1 MRNDEWRDVFSYEPW
16 GFNPA
21 KCFSFVLP
29 TERGGM
35 MPRYE
40 IVGNDGDVLQL
51 YNIWGEQFL
60 WLSTETLRRR
70 AGWFTLNP
78 TITGERISQKWLGH
92 TYIHIYTV
100 LYIWTYYGIR
110 SGENTTPCPLQ
121 HLALFWFA
129 PVRNT
134 AECFGWS
141 FQRVHLGTW
150 ALVQARRSSAAVLE
164 VRRSRAELQPK
175 LKDVWK
181 FQSQMKIWS

>member
-121 HLALFWFA
+121 HLALFLVCTRQKHGRMFRVVLPEGA
-129 PVRNT
+129 PGN
-134 AECFGWS
+134 
-141 FQRVHLGTW
+141 LGPG
-150 ALVQARRSSAAVLE
+150 AGS
-164 VRRSRAELQPK
+164 
-175 LKDVWK
+175 
-181 FQSQMKIWS
+181 KIFCCCAGGKEE

>member
-1 MRNDEWRDVFSYEPW
+1 
-16 GFNPA
+16 
-21 KCFSFVLP
+21 
-29 TERGGM
+29 M

-121 HLALFWFA
+121 HLALF
-129 PVRNT
+129 
-134 AECFGWS
+134 FGLHPS
-141 FQRVHLGTW
+141 ETRPNVSGGPSRGCTW
-150 ALVQARRSSAAVLE
+150 EPGPWCRLE
-164 VRRSRAELQPK
+164 DLLLLCWR
-175 LKDVWK
+175 
-181 FQSQMKIWS
+181 